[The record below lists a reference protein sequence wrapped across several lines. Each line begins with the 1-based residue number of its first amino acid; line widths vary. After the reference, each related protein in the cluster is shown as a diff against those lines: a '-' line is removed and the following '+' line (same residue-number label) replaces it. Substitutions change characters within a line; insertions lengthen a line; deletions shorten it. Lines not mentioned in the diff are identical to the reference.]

1 MAGLEGV
8 QAFPIQ
14 VDGSD
19 LNIGIVVAQFNQ
31 DIGEAMLDACYSELI
46 RIGVSTENVAI
57 ASVPGALE
65 VPLTL
70 QRFADSGRF
79 EALIALGAVIRGDTY
94 HFEIVSNESAAGLT
108 TGTISVSCNP
118 RARVTVTIGTSPNSG
133 GFNPRQMKQ
142 IAGVDLLNYNLYRDP
157 GRVEIWGDGTGGT
170 FSQWKNVNRNKP
182 RVFSVYGRIPPL
194 QNVSAGPYTDI
205 LVVTITF

>member
-8 QAFPIQ
+8 QAFPIE

-31 DIGEAMLDACYSELI
+31 EIGDALLDVCYAELL
-46 RIGVSTENVAI
+46 RIGVAAENIAI

-65 VPLTL
+65 IPITV

-79 EALIALGAVIRGDTY
+79 DALIALGAVIRGETY

-108 TGTISVSCNP
+108 AVQLETGVPVANGILTCENEQQ
-118 RARVTVTIGTSPNSG
+118 ARERIESKATDCAQVAV
-133 GFNPRQMKQ
+133 QMARLMEA
-142 IAGVDLLNYNLYRDP
+142 ID
-157 GRVEIWGDGTGGT
+157 DG
-170 FSQWKNVNRNKP
+170 
-182 RVFSVYGRIPPL
+182 
-194 QNVSAGPYTDI
+194 
-205 LVVTITF
+205 

>member
-31 DIGEAMLDACYSELI
+31 DIGEAMLDASYAELM

-65 VPLTL
+65 VPITL

-108 TGTISVSCNP
+108 AVQLETGIPIANGILTCENEQQ
-118 RARVTVTIGTSPNSG
+118 ARDRIERKGIDCAQVAV
-133 GFNPRQMKQ
+133 QMARLMEA
-142 IAGVDLLNYNLYRDP
+142 ID
-157 GRVEIWGDGTGGT
+157 DG
-170 FSQWKNVNRNKP
+170 
-182 RVFSVYGRIPPL
+182 
-194 QNVSAGPYTDI
+194 
-205 LVVTITF
+205 

>member
-31 DIGEAMLDACYSELI
+31 DIGEAMLDACYAELM

-65 VPLTL
+65 VPITL

-108 TGTISVSCNP
+108 AVQLETGIPIANGILTCENEQQAQDRIERKGTDCAQVAVQM
-118 RARVTVTIGTSPNSG
+118 ARLMEAI
-133 GFNPRQMKQ
+133 
-142 IAGVDLLNYNLYRDP
+142 D
-157 GRVEIWGDGTGGT
+157 DG
-170 FSQWKNVNRNKP
+170 
-182 RVFSVYGRIPPL
+182 
-194 QNVSAGPYTDI
+194 
-205 LVVTITF
+205 

>member
-8 QAFPIQ
+8 QAFPNQ

-31 DIGEAMLDACYSELI
+31 DIGEAMLDVCYGELM
-46 RIGVSTENVAI
+46 RLGVSAENLAI

-65 VPLTL
+65 VPITL

-79 EALIALGAVIRGDTY
+79 DALIALGAVIRGDTY

-108 TGTISVSCNP
+108 AVQLETGVPVANGILTCETEQQ
-118 RARVTVTIGTSPNSG
+118 ARERIEQKGIDCAQVAV
-133 GFNPRQMKQ
+133 QMARLMEA
-142 IAGVDLLNYNLYRDP
+142 ID
-157 GRVEIWGDGTGGT
+157 DG
-170 FSQWKNVNRNKP
+170 
-182 RVFSVYGRIPPL
+182 
-194 QNVSAGPYTDI
+194 
-205 LVVTITF
+205 

>member
-31 DIGEAMLDACYSELI
+31 DIGEALLDVCYAELL

-65 VPLTL
+65 VPITL

-79 EALIALGAVIRGDTY
+79 DALIALGAVIRGDTY

-108 TGTISVSCNP
+108 AVQLETGVPVANGILTCESEQQ
-118 RARVTVTIGTSPNSG
+118 ARDRIERKGTDCAQVAV
-133 GFNPRQMKQ
+133 QMARLMEA
-142 IAGVDLLNYNLYRDP
+142 I
-157 GRVEIWGDGTGGT
+157 GDG
-170 FSQWKNVNRNKP
+170 
-182 RVFSVYGRIPPL
+182 
-194 QNVSAGPYTDI
+194 
-205 LVVTITF
+205 

>member
-31 DIGEAMLDACYSELI
+31 DIGEAMLDACYAELM

-65 VPLTL
+65 VPITL

-108 TGTISVSCNP
+108 AVQLETGIPIANGILTCENEQQ
-118 RARVTVTIGTSPNSG
+118 ARDRIERKGIDCAQVAV
-133 GFNPRQMKQ
+133 QMARLMEA
-142 IAGVDLLNYNLYRDP
+142 ID
-157 GRVEIWGDGTGGT
+157 DG
-170 FSQWKNVNRNKP
+170 
-182 RVFSVYGRIPPL
+182 
-194 QNVSAGPYTDI
+194 
-205 LVVTITF
+205 

>member
-8 QAFPIQ
+8 QTFPIQ

-31 DIGEAMLDACYSELI
+31 DIGEAMLDVCYAELM
-46 RIGVSTENVAI
+46 RIGVCTENVAI

-65 VPLTL
+65 VPITL

-79 EALIALGAVIRGDTY
+79 DALIALGAVIRGDTY

-108 TGTISVSCNP
+108 AVQLETGVPVANGILTCESEQQ
-118 RARVTVTIGTSPNSG
+118 ARDRIERKGTDCAQVAV
-133 GFNPRQMKQ
+133 QMARLMEA
-142 IAGVDLLNYNLYRDP
+142 ID
-157 GRVEIWGDGTGGT
+157 DG
-170 FSQWKNVNRNKP
+170 
-182 RVFSVYGRIPPL
+182 
-194 QNVSAGPYTDI
+194 
-205 LVVTITF
+205 

>member
-108 TGTISVSCNP
+108 AVQLETGIPIANGILTCENEQQ
-118 RARVTVTIGTSPNSG
+118 ARDRIERKGIDCAQVAV
-133 GFNPRQMKQ
+133 QMARLMEA
-142 IAGVDLLNYNLYRDP
+142 ID
-157 GRVEIWGDGTGGT
+157 DG
-170 FSQWKNVNRNKP
+170 
-182 RVFSVYGRIPPL
+182 
-194 QNVSAGPYTDI
+194 
-205 LVVTITF
+205 

>member
-108 TGTISVSCNP
+108 AVQLETGVPIANGILTCESEQQ
-118 RARVTVTIGTSPNSG
+118 ARDRIERKGTDCAQVAV
-133 GFNPRQMKQ
+133 QMARLMEA
-142 IAGVDLLNYNLYRDP
+142 ID
-157 GRVEIWGDGTGGT
+157 DG
-170 FSQWKNVNRNKP
+170 
-182 RVFSVYGRIPPL
+182 
-194 QNVSAGPYTDI
+194 
-205 LVVTITF
+205 

>member
-19 LNIGIVVAQFNQ
+19 LNIGIVVTQFNQ
-31 DIGEAMLDACYSELI
+31 EIGEAMLDACHVELM
-46 RIGVSTENVAI
+46 RTGVSPENVAI

-79 EALIALGAVIRGDTY
+79 DALIALGAVIRGDTY

-108 TGTISVSCNP
+108 AVQLETGIPIANGILTCETQQQALERIQRKGTDCAQVAVQM
-118 RARVTVTIGTSPNSG
+118 ARLMEAI
-133 GFNPRQMKQ
+133 
-142 IAGVDLLNYNLYRDP
+142 D
-157 GRVEIWGDGTGGT
+157 DG
-170 FSQWKNVNRNKP
+170 
-182 RVFSVYGRIPPL
+182 
-194 QNVSAGPYTDI
+194 
-205 LVVTITF
+205 